1 MTKLVE
7 CMRKRVRQFIAV
19 KWVFSCREK
28 KCNLLSFTNVS
39 HTFLIDDFFLKT
51 LEAKKMAR
59 SPWWLF
65 AGNVNYLNTVAW
77 EQPPSYEK

>member
-51 LEAKKMAR
+51 LEAKKWLEAPGGLCRECELPEYR
-59 SPWWLF
+59 SLG
-65 AGNVNYLNTVAW
+65 AAT
-77 EQPPSYEK
+77 